1 MPIQLNPWIESVA
14 FPPIAEIRGWSEGRS
29 FPPSKPLIDLT
40 QAVPDYPPPPELIAD
55 LAGRMTDPQTAL
67 YTDLEGI
74 NPLRRAL
81 ARHHCAMYAA
91 DLDAG
96 DFIITA
102 GASQAFW
109 LALLAVC
116 RPDDEVVVPV
126 PYYFDHIMAMQ
137 ALGITPVLVPIGEG
151 HAGIPDATNIA
162 ALLGPRT
169 RAILLVT
176 PNNPTGAVIP
186 STVIDEIAELSH
198 RHNIALI
205 VDETYAD
212 LLPGGS
218 APHSLFRRPD
228 WGELLIHIY
237 SFSKV
242 FGMTGYRVGALA
254 AGKRVREAALKL
266 HDTMMICA
274 PHPAQLAALY
284 GLEHLGDWAAANR
297 TEISLRQSTFADALA
312 VGGSPFRLEVAG
324 GYFAWL
330 RHPYPDRSDF
340 DVAHALFDEQH
351 LLTLPGTVFGPG
363 QEAYLRLAVANV
375 DATDLEEVA
384 ARLAAPGVGS
394 R

>member
-1 MPIQLNPWIESVA
+1 M
-14 FPPIAEIRGWSEGRS
+14 
-29 FPPSKPLIDLT
+29 
-40 QAVPDYPPPPELIAD
+40 
-55 LAGRMTDPQTAL
+55 
-67 YTDLEGI
+67 
-74 NPLRRAL
+74 
-81 ARHHCAMYAA
+81 
-91 DLDAG
+91 
-96 DFIITA
+96 
-102 GASQAFW
+102 
-109 LALLAVC
+109 
-116 RPDDEVVVPV
+116 VVPV
-126 PYYFDHIMAMQ
+126 PYYFDHIMAME

-151 HAGIPDATNIA
+151 HAGIPDAADIA

-198 RHNIALI
+198 RHSIALI

-212 LLPGGS
+212 LLSGGS
-218 APHSLFRRPD
+218 APHSLFSRSD

-254 AGKRVREAALKL
+254 AGQRVREAALKL

-284 GLEHLGDWAAANR
+284 GLERLGDWAAANR
-297 TEISLRQSTFADALA
+297 AEIYLRQSTFASALA
-312 VGGSPFRLEVAG
+312 AAGSPFRLEAAG

-330 RHPYPDRSDF
+330 RHPYPDRTDF
-340 DVAHALFDEQH
+340 DVARALFEEQH

-384 ARLAAPGVGS
+384 QRLAAQGVES